1 MMGLELEFV
10 FRIATKKIDQ
20 NVLASENDVSNLLTL
35 RKINLSYLENFYYN
49 KHFITAIE
57 NIRFEIYLRFI

>member
-35 RKINLSYLENFYYN
+35 RKINLSYLEHFYY
-49 KHFITAIE
+49 
-57 NIRFEIYLRFI
+57 